1 MRMALSI
8 LTLCLLLL
16 ACTDRDAAPP
26 PPLAPLLP
34 IASDAELN
42 GRLPGTWIFE
52 RDLRVIHFRSVTT
65 VASNGSYVSQITVTK
80 SNSTPDTL
88 SLQGTWQVKDG
99 FLVDTITNDSD
110 KTVRLPYTKSER
122 ILRADERELVVDTPS
137 KVFRR
142 EAR

>member
-1 MRMALSI
+1 MRLALSI
-8 LTLCLLLL
+8 TALCLLLP
-16 ACTDRDAAPP
+16 ACTDRNAAPP
-26 PPLAPLLP
+26 PPAAPLTP

-42 GRLPGTWIFE
+42 ARLPGTWIFE
-52 RDLRVIHFRSVTT
+52 QDWRVSHFRSVTT
-65 VASNGSYVSQITVTK
+65 VASNGSYVCQATVTK
-80 SNSTPDTL
+80 SNSAPTTL

-110 KTVRLPYTKSER
+110 KTVPLPYTKSAR
-122 ILRADERELVVDTPS
+122 ILRADAGELVVDTPG